1 VIIIVL
7 SYIARR
13 LLLTIPTLLG
23 VTFLVFAVVRLQP
36 GDPALEIAGQGA
48 TKEILESIRQ
58 ELGLDRPFLVQYLDF
73 MEKLFR
79 GDLGRS
85 LKTKEPVAP
94 KVWNRFLNTLELTA
108 VAIIIAVL
116 IGSTAGIISAIRPY
130 SIWDNLSMLG
140 ALFGVSMPVFWQGIM
155 LMLVFALWLEQWI
168 GWGLP
173 ATGRGTLLHLILPAL
188 TLGTSSAAII
198 ARMMRSTMLEILRQE
213 YILTA
218 HAKGASSW
226 AVIFK
231 HALRNALIPVVTV
244 VGLTFG
250 GLLSGA
256 VLTETVFAWPGI
268 GRLIVEEGILTRD
281 YPIVQGAI
289 LMVAL
294 GFVLVNL
301 LVDLL
306 YAYIDPRIRYD

>member
-1 VIIIVL
+1 ML
-7 SYIARR
+7 GYIARR

-36 GDPALEIAGQGA
+36 GDPAQEIAGQGA

-58 ELGLDRPFLVQYLDF
+58 ELGLDRPFLIQYVDF

-79 GDLGRS
+79 GNLGRS

-108 VAIIIAVL
+108 VAMIIAIL
-116 IGSTAGIISAIRPY
+116 IGSVAGIISAIRPY

-198 ARMMRSTMLEILRQE
+198 ARMTRSTMLEILRQE

-218 HAKGASSW
+218 HAKGASSG

>member
-1 VIIIVL
+1 
-7 SYIARR
+7 
-13 LLLTIPTLLG
+13 LLTIPTLLG

-48 TKEILESIRQ
+48 TKEILEAIRQ

-73 MEKLFR
+73 MEKLLR

-108 VAIIIAVL
+108 VAMIIAVL

-155 LMLVFALWLEQWI
+155 LMLVFSLWLEQWI

-218 HAKGASSW
+218 HAKGASSG

>member
-1 VIIIVL
+1 ML
-7 SYIARR
+7 SYIVRR
-13 LLLTIPTLLG
+13 LLLAIPTLLG
-23 VTFLVFAVVRLQP
+23 VTFLIFAVVRLQP
-36 GDPALEIAGQGA
+36 GDPAVDIAGQGA
-48 TKEILESIRQ
+48 TKEVLEAIRV
-58 ELGLDRPFLVQYLDF
+58 ELGLDRPFLVQYVSF
-73 MEKLFR
+73 MEKLFQ

-94 KVWNRFLNTLELTA
+94 KVWSRFLYTIELTLA
-108 VAIIIAVL
+108 ALFVALVVGFL
-116 IGSTAGIISAIRPY
+116 AGIISAIRPY
-130 SIWDNLSMLG
+130 SIWDNLSMMG

-155 LMLVFALWLEQWI
+155 LMLVFALYLQQWI
-168 GWGLP
+168 GWSFP
-173 ATGRGTLLHLILPAL
+173 ATGRGTLLHLVLPAV

-198 ARMMRSTMLEILRQE
+198 ARMVRSTMLEVLRQE
-213 YILTA
+213 YTLTA
-218 HAKGASSW
+218 RAKGVSEGG
-226 AVIFK
+226 VVFK

-244 VGLTFG
+244 VGLAFG

-289 LMVAL
+289 LLVAL

>member
-1 VIIIVL
+1 ML

-48 TKEILESIRQ
+48 TKEILEAIRQ

-108 VAIIIAVL
+108 VAMIIAVL

-155 LMLVFALWLEQWI
+155 LMLVFSLWLEQWI

>member
-1 VIIIVL
+1 ML

-23 VTFLVFAVVRLQP
+23 VTFLIFAMVRLQP
-36 GDPALEIAGQGA
+36 GDPAQEIAGQGA

-58 ELGLDRPFLVQYLDF
+58 ELGLDRPFLVQYVDF
-73 MEKLFR
+73 MEKLFQ
-79 GDLGRS
+79 GNLGRS

-94 KVWNRFLNTLELTA
+94 KVWTRFLHTLELTMA
-108 VAIIIAVL
+108 AMVVAIF
-116 IGSTAGIISAIRPY
+116 IGSIAGIISAIRPY
-130 SIWDNLSMLG
+130 SLWDNVSMLG

-155 LMLVFALWLEQWI
+155 LMLVFALWLQQWT
-168 GWGLP
+168 GWGFP
-173 ATGRGTLLHLILPAL
+173 ATGRGTPLHLVLPAI

-198 ARMMRSTMLEILRQE
+198 ARMVRSTMLEVLRQE

-218 HAKGASSW
+218 RAKGASQTS
-226 AVIFK
+226 VIFK
-231 HALRNALIPVVTV
+231 HGLRNALIPVVTV
-244 VGLTFG
+244 VGLAFG

-289 LMVAL
+289 LLVAL

-301 LVDLL
+301 FVDLL

>member
-1 VIIIVL
+1 VL

-48 TKEILESIRQ
+48 TKEILEAIRQ

-108 VAIIIAVL
+108 VAMIIAVL

-155 LMLVFALWLEQWI
+155 LMLVFSLWLEQWI

>member
-1 VIIIVL
+1 ML
-7 SYIARR
+7 GYIARR

-36 GDPALEIAGQGA
+36 GDPAQEIAGQGA

-58 ELGLDRPFLVQYLDF
+58 ELGLDRPFLTQYIDF
-73 MEKLFR
+73 MEKLLR
-79 GDLGRS
+79 GNLGRS

-94 KVWNRFLNTLELTA
+94 KIWARFLHTLELTMAAMA
-108 VAIIIAVL
+108 VAIL
-116 IGSTAGIISAIRPY
+116 IGSIAGIISAIRPY
-130 SIWDNLSMLG
+130 SIWDNFSMLG

-155 LMLVFALWLEQWI
+155 LMLIFALWLEQWI
-168 GWGLP
+168 GWGFP
-173 ATGRGTLLHLILPAL
+173 ATGRGTLLHLVLPAV

-198 ARMMRSTMLEILRQE
+198 ARMVRSTMLEVLRQE

-218 HAKGASSW
+218 RAKGASQTS
-226 AVIFK
+226 VIFK
-231 HALRNALIPVVTV
+231 HGLRNALIPVITV
-244 VGLTFG
+244 VGLAFG

-281 YPIVQGAI
+281 YPIVQGSI
-289 LMVAL
+289 LLVAL

>member
-1 VIIIVL
+1 VL

-108 VAIIIAVL
+108 VAMIIAVL

-294 GFVLVNL
+294 GFVIVNL

>member
-1 VIIIVL
+1 VL

-48 TKEILESIRQ
+48 TKEILEAIRQ

-108 VAIIIAVL
+108 VAMIIAVL

-218 HAKGASSW
+218 HAKGASSG

>member
-1 VIIIVL
+1 VL

-108 VAIIIAVL
+108 VAMIIAVL

-155 LMLVFALWLEQWI
+155 LMLVFSLWLEQWI

>member
-1 VIIIVL
+1 MF
-7 SYIARR
+7 SYIIRR
-13 LLLTIPTLLG
+13 LFLTIPTLLG
-23 VTFLVFAVVRLQP
+23 VTFLIFAVVRLQP
-36 GDPALEIAGQGA
+36 GDPAQEIAGQGA
-48 TKEILESIRQ
+48 TKEILEAIRQ
-58 ELGLDRPFLVQYLDF
+58 ELGLDRPFLVQYVDF
-73 MEKLFR
+73 MEKLLR

-85 LKTKEPVAP
+85 LKTKEPIAP
-94 KVWNRFLNTLELTA
+94 KVWTRFLHTLELTA
-108 VAIIIAVL
+108 AAMIIAVL

-155 LMLVFALWLEQWI
+155 LMLIFALWLEQWI

-173 ATGRGTLLHLILPAL
+173 ATGRGTLLHLILPGL

-198 ARMMRSTMLEILRQE
+198 ARMTRSTMLEILRQE

-218 HAKGASSW
+218 HAKGASSV

-281 YPIVQGAI
+281 YPVVQGAI
-289 LMVAL
+289 LVVAL

>member
-1 VIIIVL
+1 VL
-7 SYIARR
+7 GYIARR

-36 GDPALEIAGQGA
+36 GDPAQEIAGQGA

-58 ELGLDRPFLVQYLDF
+58 ELGLDRPFLIQYVDF

-79 GDLGRS
+79 GNLGRS

-108 VAIIIAVL
+108 VAMIIAIL
-116 IGSTAGIISAIRPY
+116 IGSVAGIISAIRPY

-198 ARMMRSTMLEILRQE
+198 ARMTRSTMLEILRQE

-218 HAKGASSW
+218 HAKGASSG

>member
-1 VIIIVL
+1 
-7 SYIARR
+7 
-13 LLLTIPTLLG
+13 LLTIPTLLG

-108 VAIIIAVL
+108 VAMIIAVL

-218 HAKGASSW
+218 HAKGASSG

>member
-1 VIIIVL
+1 VL

>member
-1 VIIIVL
+1 ML

-48 TKEILESIRQ
+48 TEEVLRAIRQ
-58 ELGLDRPFLVQYLDF
+58 ELGLDRPFLTQYVDF
-73 MEKLFR
+73 MEKLLRF
-79 GDLGRS
+79 DLGKS

-94 KVWNRFLNTLELTA
+94 KVWGRFLNTLELALAAMA
-108 VAIIIAVL
+108 VAVT
-116 IGSTAGIISAIRPY
+116 IGFIAGIISAVRPY
-130 SIWDNLSMLG
+130 SIWDNISMVG
-140 ALFGVSMPVFWQGIM
+140 ALFGVSMPVFWQGLM
-155 LMLVFALWLEQWI
+155 LMLIFSLWLQQAI
-168 GWGLP
+168 GWGFP
-173 ATGRGTLLHLILPAL
+173 ATGRGTLLNLVLPAI

-198 ARMMRSTMLEILRQE
+198 ARMVRSTMLEILRQE

-218 HAKGASSW
+218 QAKGASPMS
-226 AVIFK
+226 VIFK

-244 VGLTFG
+244 VGLAFG

-256 VLTETVFAWPGI
+256 VLTENVFAWPGI

-289 LMVAL
+289 LLVAL
-294 GFVLVNL
+294 GFVIVNL
-301 LVDLL
+301 LVDVL

>member
-1 VIIIVL
+1 VL

-108 VAIIIAVL
+108 VAMIIAVL

>member
-1 VIIIVL
+1 MI

-108 VAIIIAVL
+108 VAMIIAVL

-155 LMLVFALWLEQWI
+155 LMLVFALWLEEWI

-294 GFVLVNL
+294 GFVIVNL

>member
-1 VIIIVL
+1 
-7 SYIARR
+7 
-13 LLLTIPTLLG
+13 LLTIPTLLG

-48 TKEILESIRQ
+48 TKEILEAIRQ

-108 VAIIIAVL
+108 VAMIIAVL

>member
-1 VIIIVL
+1 VL

-108 VAIIIAVL
+108 VAMIIAVL

-281 YPIVQGAI
+281 YTIVQGAI

-294 GFVLVNL
+294 GFVIVNL

>member
-1 VIIIVL
+1 ML

-48 TKEILESIRQ
+48 TKEILEAIRQ

-108 VAIIIAVL
+108 VAMIIAVL

>member
-1 VIIIVL
+1 
-7 SYIARR
+7 
-13 LLLTIPTLLG
+13 LLTIPTLLG

-48 TKEILESIRQ
+48 TKEILEAIRQ

-108 VAIIIAVL
+108 VAMIIAVL

-155 LMLVFALWLEQWI
+155 LMLVFSLWLEQWI

>member
-1 VIIIVL
+1 ML

-23 VTFLVFAVVRLQP
+23 VTFLIFAVVRLQP

-48 TKEILESIRQ
+48 TEEILRAIRQ
-58 ELGLDRPFLVQYLDF
+58 ELGLDRPFLTQYLDF
-73 MEKLFR
+73 MEKLVRF
-79 GDLGRS
+79 DLGKS

-94 KVWNRFLNTLELTA
+94 KIWGRFLHTLELTLAAMA
-108 VAIIIAVL
+108 VAIL
-116 IGSTAGIISAIRPY
+116 IGSVAGIISAMRPY
-130 SIWDNLSMLG
+130 SLWDNLSMFG

-155 LMLVFALWLEQWI
+155 LMLVFSLWLQQWI

-173 ATGRGTLLHLILPAL
+173 ATGRGTLLHLILPAI

-198 ARMMRSTMLEILRQE
+198 ARMVRSTMLEILRQE

-218 HAKGASSW
+218 QAKGASQTS
-226 AVIFK
+226 VIFK

-244 VGLTFG
+244 VGLAFG

-289 LMVAL
+289 LLVAL

>member
-1 VIIIVL
+1 ML

-108 VAIIIAVL
+108 VAMIIAVL

-218 HAKGASSW
+218 HAKGASSG

>member
-1 VIIIVL
+1 ML

-36 GDPALEIAGQGA
+36 GDPAIEIAGQGA
-48 TKEILESIRQ
+48 TKEILEAIRQ
-58 ELGLDRPFLVQYLDF
+58 ELGLDRPFLVQYLNF
-73 MEKLFR
+73 LEKLLQ

-85 LKTKEPVAP
+85 LKTKEPAAP
-94 KVWNRFLNTLELTA
+94 KIWGRFLHTIELT
-108 VAIIIAVL
+108 VAAMLVAML
-116 IGSTAGIISAIRPY
+116 IGTTAGIISAIRPY
-130 SIWDNLSMLG
+130 SLWDNLSMIG

-155 LMLVFALWLEQWI
+155 LMLIFALWLQQWT
-168 GWGLP
+168 GWGFP
-173 ATGRGTLLHLILPAL
+173 ATGRGTLLHLVLPAI

-198 ARMMRSTMLEILRQE
+198 ARMVRSTMLEVLRQE

-218 HAKGASSW
+218 RAKGASPTS
-226 AVIFK
+226 VTFK
-231 HALRNALIPVVTV
+231 HGLRNALIPVVTV
-244 VGLTFG
+244 VGLAFG

-281 YPIVQGAI
+281 YPIVQGSI
-289 LMVAL
+289 LIVAL
-294 GFVLVNL
+294 SFVLVNL
-301 LVDLL
+301 CVDLL

>member
-1 VIIIVL
+1 
-7 SYIARR
+7 
-13 LLLTIPTLLG
+13 
-23 VTFLVFAVVRLQP
+23 
-36 GDPALEIAGQGA
+36 
-48 TKEILESIRQ
+48 
-58 ELGLDRPFLVQYLDF
+58 
-73 MEKLFR
+73 
-79 GDLGRS
+79 
-85 LKTKEPVAP
+85 
-94 KVWNRFLNTLELTA
+94 
-108 VAIIIAVL
+108 
-116 IGSTAGIISAIRPY
+116 
-130 SIWDNLSMLG
+130 MLG

-218 HAKGASSW
+218 HAKGASSG

>member
-1 VIIIVL
+1 VL

-108 VAIIIAVL
+108 VAMIIAVL

-218 HAKGASSW
+218 HAKGASSG

>member
-1 VIIIVL
+1 ML
-7 SYIARR
+7 SYIIRR
-13 LLLTIPTLLG
+13 LLLAIPTLLG
-23 VTFLVFAVVRLQP
+23 VTFLIFAVVRLQP

-48 TKEILESIRQ
+48 TEEILRAIRQ
-58 ELGLDRPFLVQYLDF
+58 ELGLDRPFMVQYLDF
-73 MEKLFR
+73 LEKLLR
-79 GDLGRS
+79 GDLGKS
-85 LKTKEPVAP
+85 LKTKEPVAS
-94 KVWNRFLNTLELTA
+94 KVWGRFLNTLELTVAAMVVA
-108 VAIIIAVL
+108 VII
-116 IGSTAGIISAIRPY
+116 GFTAGIISALRPY
-130 SIWDNLSMLG
+130 SIWDNISMIG

-155 LMLVFALWLEQWI
+155 LMLIFSLWLPQWL

-173 ATGRGTLLHLILPAL
+173 ATGRGTIWHVILPAI
-188 TLGTSSAAII
+188 TLGTTSAAII
-198 ARMMRSTMLEILRQE
+198 ARMVRSTMLEVLRQE

-218 HAKGASSW
+218 QAKGAPQIS
-226 AVIFK
+226 VIFK

-244 VGLTFG
+244 VGLAFG

-289 LMVAL
+289 LIVAL
-294 GFVLVNL
+294 AFVVVNL

>member
-1 VIIIVL
+1 VL

-48 TKEILESIRQ
+48 TKEILEAIRQ

-108 VAIIIAVL
+108 VAMIIAVL

-155 LMLVFALWLEQWI
+155 LMLVFSLWLEQWI

-218 HAKGASSW
+218 HAKGASSG

>member
-1 VIIIVL
+1 ML
-7 SYIARR
+7 GYIARR

-36 GDPALEIAGQGA
+36 GDPAQEIAGQGA

-58 ELGLDRPFLVQYLDF
+58 ELGLDRPFLIQYVDF
-73 MEKLFR
+73 IEKLFR
-79 GDLGRS
+79 GNLGRS

-108 VAIIIAVL
+108 AAMIIAIL
-116 IGSTAGIISAIRPY
+116 IGSVAGIISAIRPY
-130 SIWDNLSMLG
+130 SIWDNLSMVG

-198 ARMMRSTMLEILRQE
+198 ARMTRSTMLEILRQE

-218 HAKGASSW
+218 HAKGASSG
-226 AVIFK
+226 AVVFK

-289 LMVAL
+289 LVVAL

>member
-1 VIIIVL
+1 VL

-48 TKEILESIRQ
+48 TKEILEAIRQ

-108 VAIIIAVL
+108 VAMIIAVL

>member
-1 VIIIVL
+1 ML

-36 GDPALEIAGQGA
+36 GDPAQEIAGQGA
-48 TKEILESIRQ
+48 TREILEAIRQ
-58 ELGLDRPFLVQYLDF
+58 ELGLDRPFLTQYFDF

-79 GDLGRS
+79 GDLGKS

-94 KVWNRFLNTLELTA
+94 KIWGRFLHTLELTLA
-108 VAIIIAVL
+108 AMVVAIL
-116 IGSTAGIISAIRPY
+116 IGSVAGIISAMRPY
-130 SIWDNLSMLG
+130 SLWDNVSMFG

-155 LMLVFALWLEQWI
+155 LMLVFSLWLQQWI

-173 ATGRGTLLHLILPAL
+173 ATGRGTLLHLILPAI

-198 ARMMRSTMLEILRQE
+198 ARMVRSTMLEILRQE

-218 HAKGASSW
+218 QAKGASQRS
-226 AVIFK
+226 VIFK

-244 VGLTFG
+244 VGLAFG

-289 LMVAL
+289 LLVAL

-301 LVDLL
+301 LVDLF